1 MDQPKPDE
9 PLQFDQLKKFKTLLS
24 SNLFDPERLSEVA
37 MSIQKHF
44 RRPVIKNINSMVNLK
59 ADTELME
66 SFRTMEDGDAKI
78 TLSLFIPI
86 ARVENSQCA
95 KYTGFSALSRALIGK
110 PTKSLKRRKSIVHCD
125 FRN

>member
-1 MDQPKPDE
+1 MDQPEPDE
-9 PLQFDQLKKFKTLLS
+9 LLQFDQLKKFKILLS

-66 SFRTMEDGDAKI
+66 SFRTMEDGDA
-78 TLSLFIPI
+78 
-86 ARVENSQCA
+86 
-95 KYTGFSALSRALIGK
+95 LSRALIGK
-110 PTKSLKRRKSIVHCD
+110 PTKSIKRRKSIVHCD